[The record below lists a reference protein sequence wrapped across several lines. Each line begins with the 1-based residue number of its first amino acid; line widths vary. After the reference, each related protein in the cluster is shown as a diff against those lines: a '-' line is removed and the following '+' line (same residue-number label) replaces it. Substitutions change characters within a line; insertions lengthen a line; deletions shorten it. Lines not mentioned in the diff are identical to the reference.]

1 MTAILCV
8 TKHGLRQHYY
18 DPDPIPA
25 EFGVRRLTL
34 CGAPAYAHSDRSRL
48 WRRRLAQASICRI
61 CEQEEEQLS

>member
-8 TKHGLRQHYY
+8 TLFGWRQHYF
-18 DPDPIPA
+18 DPIPA

-48 WRRRLAQASICRI
+48 WRRRLAQASVCSR
-61 CEQEEEQLS
+61 CEQEEEQLL